1 MKELKKEAKHL
12 SYFQIVDSL
21 QKHKEQV
28 EAKDELSDRYFRS
41 IQNILQN
48 K

>member
-12 SYFQIVDSL
+12 SYPQI
-21 QKHKEQV
+21 KEQV
-28 EAKDELSDRYFRS
+28 ETKDELSDRYFRL
-41 IQNILQN
+41 IQNILQT

>member
-1 MKELKKEAKHL
+1 MKEVKKKAKHL

-21 QKHKEQV
+21 QKHKKQV

-41 IQNILQN
+41 IQNIIQT